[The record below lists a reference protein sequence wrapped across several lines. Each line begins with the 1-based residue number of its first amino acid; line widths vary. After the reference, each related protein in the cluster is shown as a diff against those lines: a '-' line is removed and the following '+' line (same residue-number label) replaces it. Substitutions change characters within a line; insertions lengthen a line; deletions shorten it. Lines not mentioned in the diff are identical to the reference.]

1 MSIEHSLLAD
11 SVVSGAALAG
21 TLAAIVVIRARAT
34 MDGLAS
40 RFVYALI
47 VVALV
52 LAMRLL
58 SWNLH
63 QGIFETLTRL
73 FAAWI
78 PLVALIVIEGL
89 QRRHAPELLKYAA
102 LIGGVVF
109 SLFAFISGGWGFP
122 LYFLLAFQLAGFG
135 AIYLLALFGSH
146 EGLTAQ
152 ENRVITR
159 IRFALPVLVV
169 FLASDYGVFEQF
181 VPIRASGIAI
191 LFFCWMAI
199 GPASAT
205 TGRREAGFAFAVTA
219 LLAIIVGAAATAMSQ
234 MDWAFAIQVSAMA
247 LCAGILALVL
257 NEAMRAFAEGR
268 RDDVLKALAAADIT
282 DVRAFMTSVAEASP
296 LEGSTLL
303 DDDELTDFDAAA
315 LRTAFATRPVL
326 SRRDLPQFADAVSQ
340 QLDSLFTTYDATHLI
355 LLSATPLIL
364 VATTLPSVGRN
375 SAVETELALVQR
387 MAMLVSTRGAS
398 NGAA

>member
-1 MSIEHSLLAD
+1 MTVVHSLLAD

-21 TLAAIVVIRARAT
+21 TLAAIAVIRARAT
-34 MDGLAS
+34 MDGLSS
-40 RFVYALI
+40 RFIYALI

-78 PLVALIVIEGL
+78 PLVALTVLEGL
-89 QRRHAPELLKYAA
+89 QRRHAPRLLKYAA
-102 LIGGVVF
+102 LIGGTIF
-109 SLFAFISGGWGFP
+109 SVFAFISGDLGFP
-122 LYFLLAFQLAGFG
+122 LYFLLAFQLGGFA
-135 AIYLLALFGSH
+135 AIHLLALFGDND
-146 EGLTAQ
+146 GLTSQ
-152 ENRVITR
+152 EGRVIAR

-199 GPASAT
+199 GPSSAT
-205 TGRREAGFAFAVTA
+205 TGRQEAAFAFAITT
-219 LLAIIVGAAATAMSQ
+219 LLAIIVGAAATSMSQ
-234 MDWAFAIQVSAMA
+234 MDWGFATQVSAMA

-257 NEAMRAFAEGR
+257 NEAMRAFAESR
-268 RDDVLKALAAADIT
+268 RDDVLKALAVADT
-282 DVRAFMTSVAEASP
+282 RDVRAFMTSVADASP
-296 LEGSTLL
+296 LQGSTLL
-303 DDDELTDFDAAA
+303 DEDELADFDAAT
-315 LRTAFATRPVL
+315 LRTALARKPVL
-326 SRRDLPQFADAVSQ
+326 SRRDLSLFADDVSQ
-340 QLDSLFTTYDATHLI
+340 QLDSLFVTYDATHLI
-355 LLSATPLIL
+355 MLSASPLVL

-387 MAMLVSTRGAS
+387 MAMLVSTQEAD
-398 NGAA
+398 NGVA

>member
-1 MSIEHSLLAD
+1 VSIQHSILAD

-34 MDGLAS
+34 MDGLSS

-63 QGIFETLTRL
+63 EGIFETLTRL

-78 PLVALIVIEGL
+78 PLVALVVLEGL
-89 QRRHAPELLKYAA
+89 QRRHAPQVLKYAA
-102 LIGGVVF
+102 LIGGGVF
-109 SLFAFISGGWGFP
+109 SVFAFISGGLGFP
-122 LYFLLAFQLAGFG
+122 LYFLLAFQLAGFA
-135 AIYLLALFGSH
+135 AIYLLALFGNDD
-146 EGLTAQ
+146 GLTAQ
-152 ENRVITR
+152 ESRVIAR
-159 IRFALPVLVV
+159 IRFALPILVV
-169 FLASDYGVFEQF
+169 FLASDYGIFEQF
-181 VPIRASGIAI
+181 VPIRASGVAI

-199 GPASAT
+199 GPTSAT
-205 TGRREAGFAFAVTA
+205 TGRQEAAFAFAVTT
-219 LLAIIVGAAATAMSQ
+219 LLAIIVGAAATTMSQ
-234 MDWAFAIQVSAMA
+234 MDWGFAVQVSAMA
-247 LCAGILALVL
+247 LCTGILALVL

-268 RDDVLKALAAADIT
+268 RDDVLKALAGADTT
-282 DVRAFMTSVAEASP
+282 DVRAFMTSVADASP

-303 DDDELTDFDAAA
+303 DDDELTDFDATA
-315 LRTAFATRPVL
+315 LHAAFAAKPVL
-326 SRRDLPQFADAVSQ
+326 GRRDLPQFADEVRQ
-340 QLDSLFTTYDATHLI
+340 QLDSLFVTYDATHLI
-355 LLSATPLIL
+355 LLSARPLIL

-387 MAMLVSTRGAS
+387 MAMLVSTREAK
-398 NGAA
+398 NGTA

>member
-1 MSIEHSLLAD
+1 MSVVHSLLAD
-11 SVVSGAALAG
+11 SVVSAAALAG

-34 MDGLAS
+34 LDGLSS
-40 RFVYALI
+40 RFISALV

-52 LAMRLL
+52 LLMRLL

-78 PLVALIVIEGL
+78 PLVALVVLEGM
-89 QRRHAPELLKYAA
+89 QRRHAPKILKYAA

-109 SLFAFISGGWGFP
+109 SLFAFLSGNLGFP
-122 LYFLLAFQLAGFG
+122 LYALLAFQLAGFA
-135 AIYLLALFGSH
+135 AIYVLALFGST
-146 EGLTAQ
+146 EGLTLQ
-152 ENRVITR
+152 EHRVIAR

-169 FLASDYGVFEQF
+169 FLASDYGIFEQV

-199 GPASAT
+199 GPSSAT
-205 TGRREAGFAFAVTA
+205 TDRQEAAFAFAVTTV
-219 LLAIIVGAAATAMSQ
+219 LAIVVGVAATVMSQ
-234 MDWAFAIQVSAMA
+234 MDWGFAMQVSAMA

-257 NEAMRAFAEGR
+257 NEAMRAFAESR
-268 RDDVLKALAAADIT
+268 RDDVLRALAAADT
-282 DVRAFMTSVAEASP
+282 SDVRAFITSVAEASP
-296 LEGSTLL
+296 LQGSTVL
-303 DDDELTDFDAAA
+303 DDDALADFDASA
-315 LRTAFATRPVL
+315 LQTAFASKPVV
-326 SRRDLPQFADAVSQ
+326 SRRDLPLFADETRQ
-340 QLDSLFTTYDATHLI
+340 QLDSLFVTYDATHLI
-355 LLSATPLIL
+355 LLSVTPLIL

-387 MAMLVSTRGAS
+387 MALLVSSRGAS
-398 NGAA
+398 HGTA